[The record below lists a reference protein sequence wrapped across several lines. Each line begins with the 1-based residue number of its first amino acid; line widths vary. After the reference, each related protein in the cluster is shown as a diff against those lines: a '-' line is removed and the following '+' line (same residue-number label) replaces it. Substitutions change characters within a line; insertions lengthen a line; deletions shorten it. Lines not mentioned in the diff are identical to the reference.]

1 MKITLNQ
8 QECTLVKTAL
18 VSLAKANNIGEADM
32 GVLLMLSQK
41 FNYVE
46 ELKKEIKEEAKN
58 G

>member
-1 MKITLNQ
+1 
-8 QECTLVKTAL
+8 
-18 VSLAKANNIGEADM
+18 
-32 GVLLMLSQK
+32 VLLMLSQK